1 MIVEE
6 NTNSVDFTVD
16 IETAEAIATDP
27 GWNPRVGKQNLNDT
41 SNGNTFLQQIIF
53 GKDDFLFHS
62 FQKITESYTQLYF
75 DEIFLLFTELRDIY
89 EFDETAYELPPK
101 PTIENT
107 KEKEAVGTITST
119 TEFPSFEFVDA
130 KDIGPEEIDLSDSD
144 VSISIVLDLV
154 FHL

>member
-6 NTNSVDFTVD
+6 TTVDFTVD
-16 IETAEAIATDP
+16 LETAEAIATDP

-41 SNGNTFLQQIIF
+41 SNGNAFLQQIIF

-75 DEIFLLFTELRDIY
+75 DGNFLLYTELRDIY
-89 EFDETAYELPPK
+89 TFDETAYELPPK
-101 PTIENT
+101 PTKENT
-107 KEKEAVGTITST
+107 KEKEAVGVVTST

-144 VSISIVLDLV
+144 VRIFDRP
-154 FHL
+154 

>member
-6 NTNSVDFTVD
+6 TTVDFTVD
-16 IETAEAIATDP
+16 LETAEAIATDP
-27 GWNPRVGKQNLNDT
+27 GWNPRVGKQNDT

-53 GKDDFLFHS
+53 VKDDFLFDL
-62 FQKITESYTQLYF
+62 FKKITETYTQLYF